1 MTAIE
6 IHRLIQAGA
15 QLKVR
20 QYLKKLSL
28 KDRIPLLHECMPWV
42 AETPANLKFFRDN
55 FAQEFGALSA
65 AAFDYVRAEE
75 IYNGAK
81 LLK

>member
-6 IHRLIQAGA
+6 IHRLIQVGA

-20 QYLKKLSL
+20 QYLKKLSI
-28 KDRIPLLHECMPWV
+28 KDRLPLLHDCMPWV
-42 AETPANLKFFRDN
+42 TETQANLKFFKDN
-55 FAQEFGALSA
+55 FSQEFGALSK

>member
-1 MTAIE
+1 
-6 IHRLIQAGA
+6 
-15 QLKVR
+15 
-20 QYLKKLSL
+20 
-28 KDRIPLLHECMPWV
+28 MPWV
-42 AETPANLKFFRDN
+42 NETPANLKFFRDN

-65 AAFDYVRAEE
+65 AAFDYGRAEE

>member
-6 IHRLIQAGA
+6 IHRLIQVGA

-20 QYLKKLSL
+20 QFLKKLSL
-28 KDRIPLLHECMPWV
+28 KERLPLLHDCIPWV
-42 AETPANLKFFRDN
+42 NETPANLKFFKEH
-55 FAQEFGALSA
+55 FSQEIGALSSA
-65 AAFDYVRAEE
+65 AWDYERAEK

>member
-6 IHRLIQAGA
+6 IHKLIQVGA

-55 FAQEFGALSA
+55 FAQELGALSA